1 MSGRPSDATRAGPGP
16 LEVSFTFQPGN
27 GRSSTDQLADLQDR
41 IRSSERLVTAI
52 REEVIALEREAV
64 GEGELSQSLAHF
76 DPIWESLSPREQSR
90 IIRVLVERIGYD
102 GRDGTVTVAF
112 RSLGIK
118 ALCTEAAVAGAED
131 TA

>member
-1 MSGRPSDATRAGPGP
+1 MSGRPSGATRAGPGP

-27 GRSSTDQLADLQDR
+27 GRSTTDQLADLQDR
-41 IRSSERLVTAI
+41 IRSPERLVTAI

-64 GEGELSQSLAHF
+64 GEGELSQALAHF

-102 GRDGTVTVAF
+102 GVTA
-112 RSLGIK
+112 R
-118 ALCTEAAVAGAED
+118 
-131 TA
+131 